1 MIRPLRA
8 VRPLLSLVVL
18 WAAVITA
25 TLLVIAG
32 LGEGVLR

>member
-1 MIRPLRA
+1 MIRPL
-8 VRPLLSLVVL
+8 LGLVVL